1 MYDESLY
8 KILPDELIKDIGIYA
23 GFQHVREIRLRTGRL
38 PAAICDNG
46 EHRGAVPVDEHM
58 ITRILSI
65 ATNYSSY
72 AYESCMANGFLTIKG
87 GHRIGLGGQVI
98 WENGKVKNFLHVTF
112 MCIRIAKQ
120 MKGCADNIM
129 DELLKD
135 GLKHTI
141 IISPPGFGKT
151 TLLRDIIRQ
160 LSDIYR
166 KNVVLIDERCEI
178 AACVSGVPC
187 NDIGCRTD
195 VLDGCNKLT
204 GVYMAVRSLSPQVV
218 AMDEIGGEDDIKAV
232 KYCIKSGCSVI
243 GTAHGSGIYD
253 TDERLAGLFGKNG
266 FKRAVILEKCGE
278 AGKCLDI

>member
-1 MYDESLY
+1 MYYESLY
-8 KILPDELIKDIGIYA
+8 KILPEELLKDIGICT
-23 GFQHVREIRLRTGRL
+23 GFEHVREIRLRTGRC
-38 PAAICDNG
+38 PFAICDNG
-46 EHRGAVPVDEHM
+46 ECMGSIPVDEHM

-72 AYESCMANGFLTIKG
+72 AYESCMAKGFLTIKG

-98 WENGKVKNFLHVTF
+98 WENGMVKNFSHVTF
-112 MCIRIAKQ
+112 LCIRIAKQ
-120 MKGCADNIM
+120 IKGCADSIM
-129 DELLKD
+129 KELLKD

-151 TLLRDIIRQ
+151 TLLRDIVKQ
-160 LSDIYR
+160 LSDNYR
-166 KNVVLIDERCEI
+166 KNVALIDERCEV
-178 AACVSGVPC
+178 AACVNGTPC

-232 KYCIKSGCSVI
+232 RYCIKSGCIVI

-253 TDERLAGLFGKNG
+253 IDERLSGLFGKGG
-266 FKRAVILEKCGE
+266 FKRAVVLEKCGE

>member
-23 GFQHVREIRLRTGRL
+23 GLQHVREIRLRIGRL

-46 EHRGAVPVDEHM
+46 EHMGTRPVDEHM
-58 ITRILSI
+58 IT
-65 ATNYSSY
+65 
-72 AYESCMANGFLTIKG
+72 
-87 GHRIGLGGQVI
+87 
-98 WENGKVKNFLHVTF
+98 
-112 MCIRIAKQ
+112 
-120 MKGCADNIM
+120 
-129 DELLKD
+129 
-135 GLKHTI
+135 KHTV

-160 LSDIYR
+160 LSDKYR

-178 AACVSGVPC
+178 AACVNGVPC

-218 AMDEIGGEDDIKAV
+218 AMDEIGCEDDIKAV
-232 KYCIKSGCSVI
+232 KYCIKTGCTVI
-243 GTAHGSGIYD
+243 GTAHGSSIYD
-253 TDERLAGLFGKNG
+253 TDERLTGLFAKSG

>member
-1 MYDESLY
+1 
-8 KILPDELIKDIGIYA
+8 
-23 GFQHVREIRLRTGRL
+23 
-38 PAAICDNG
+38 
-46 EHRGAVPVDEHM
+46 
-58 ITRILSI
+58 
-65 ATNYSSY
+65 
-72 AYESCMANGFLTIKG
+72 
-87 GHRIGLGGQVI
+87 
-98 WENGKVKNFLHVTF
+98 

-141 IISPPGFGKT
+141 IISPPGLGKT

-166 KNVVLIDERCEI
+166 KNVALIDERCEI
-178 AACVSGVPC
+178 AACVNGVPC

-232 KYCIKSGCSVI
+232 KYCIKSGCAVI
-243 GTAHGSGIYD
+243 GTAHGSSIYD
-253 TDERLAGLFGKNG
+253 TDERLTCLFGKSG

>member
-23 GFQHVREIRLRTGRL
+23 GFQHVREIRLRIGRL

-46 EHRGAVPVDEHM
+46 EHMGTSPVDEHM

-98 WENGKVKNFLHVTF
+98 WENGKVKNFSHVTF

-151 TLLRDIIRQ
+151 TLLRDI
-160 LSDIYR
+160 
-166 KNVVLIDERCEI
+166 
-178 AACVSGVPC
+178 
-187 NDIGCRTD
+187 
-195 VLDGCNKLT
+195 
-204 GVYMAVRSLSPQVV
+204 
-218 AMDEIGGEDDIKAV
+218 
-232 KYCIKSGCSVI
+232 
-243 GTAHGSGIYD
+243 
-253 TDERLAGLFGKNG
+253 
-266 FKRAVILEKCGE
+266 
-278 AGKCLDI
+278 

>member
-120 MKGCADNIM
+120 MEGCADNIM
-129 DELLKD
+129 DELLKE
-135 GLKHTI
+135 
-141 IISPPGFGKT
+141 FE
-151 TLLRDIIRQ
+151 
-160 LSDIYR
+160 SDIKLAVEVER
-166 KNVVLIDERCEI
+166 MEPLFKDEQEYHR
-178 AACVSGVPC
+178 
-187 NDIGCRTD
+187 
-195 VLDGCNKLT
+195 
-204 GVYMAVRSLSPQVV
+204 
-218 AMDEIGGEDDIKAV
+218 
-232 KYCIKSGCSVI
+232 
-243 GTAHGSGIYD
+243 
-253 TDERLAGLFGKNG
+253 
-266 FKRAVILEKCGE
+266 RALEKQH
-278 AGKCLDI
+278 CLETL

>member
-1 MYDESLY
+1 
-8 KILPDELIKDIGIYA
+8 
-23 GFQHVREIRLRTGRL
+23 
-38 PAAICDNG
+38 
-46 EHRGAVPVDEHM
+46 M

-141 IISPPGFGKT
+141 IISPPGFGKQHCLE
-151 TLLRDIIRQ
+151 TL
-160 LSDIYR
+160 
-166 KNVVLIDERCEI
+166 
-178 AACVSGVPC
+178 
-187 NDIGCRTD
+187 
-195 VLDGCNKLT
+195 
-204 GVYMAVRSLSPQVV
+204 
-218 AMDEIGGEDDIKAV
+218 
-232 KYCIKSGCSVI
+232 
-243 GTAHGSGIYD
+243 
-253 TDERLAGLFGKNG
+253 
-266 FKRAVILEKCGE
+266 
-278 AGKCLDI
+278 

>member
-23 GFQHVREIRLRTGRL
+23 GLQHVREIRLRIGRL

-46 EHRGAVPVDEHM
+46 EHMGTRPVDEHM

-72 AYESCMANGFLTIKG
+72 AYESCIANGFLTIKG

-98 WENGKVKNFLHVTF
+98 WENGKVKNFSHVTF

-129 DELLKD
+129 NELLKD
-135 GLKHTI
+135 GLKHTV

-160 LSDIYR
+160 LSDKYR

-178 AACVSGVPC
+178 AACVNGVPC
-187 NDIGCRTD
+187 N
-195 VLDGCNKLT
+195 
-204 GVYMAVRSLSPQVV
+204 
-218 AMDEIGGEDDIKAV
+218 DIKAV
-232 KYCIKSGCSVI
+232 KYCIKTGCTVI
-243 GTAHGSGIYD
+243 GTAHGSSIYD
-253 TDERLAGLFGKNG
+253 TDERLTGLFAKSG

>member
-1 MYDESLY
+1 MY
-8 KILPDELIKDIGIYA
+8 KR
-23 GFQHVREIRLRTGRL
+23 Q
-38 PAAICDNG
+38 
-46 EHRGAVPVDEHM
+46 
-58 ITRILSI
+58 
-65 ATNYSSY
+65 
-72 AYESCMANGFLTIKG
+72 
-87 GHRIGLGGQVI
+87 
-98 WENGKVKNFLHVTF
+98 
-112 MCIRIAKQ
+112 
-120 MKGCADNIM
+120 
-129 DELLKD
+129 
-135 GLKHTI
+135 I

-178 AACVSGVPC
+178 AACVNGVPC

-232 KYCIKSGCSVI
+232 KYCIKSGCAVI

>member
-1 MYDESLY
+1 MLHLKTYFSKQKCLH
-8 KILPDELIKDIGIYA
+8 L
-23 GFQHVREIRLRTGRL
+23 
-38 PAAICDNG
+38 
-46 EHRGAVPVDEHM
+46 
-58 ITRILSI
+58 
-65 ATNYSSY
+65 TNIFVKLW
-72 AYESCMANGFLTIKG
+72 FL
-87 GHRIGLGGQVI
+87 L
-98 WENGKVKNFLHVTF
+98 VK
-112 MCIRIAKQ
+112 C
-120 MKGCADNIM
+120 
-129 DELLKD
+129 
-135 GLKHTI
+135 
-141 IISPPGFGKT
+141 IISIQLQINCFGKT

-178 AACVSGVPC
+178 AACVNGVPC

-232 KYCIKSGCSVI
+232 KYCIKSGCAVI

>member
-160 LSDIYR
+160 LSLS
-166 KNVVLIDERCEI
+166 LIHI
-178 AACVSGVPC
+178 
-187 NDIGCRTD
+187 
-195 VLDGCNKLT
+195 
-204 GVYMAVRSLSPQVV
+204 
-218 AMDEIGGEDDIKAV
+218 
-232 KYCIKSGCSVI
+232 
-243 GTAHGSGIYD
+243 
-253 TDERLAGLFGKNG
+253 
-266 FKRAVILEKCGE
+266 
-278 AGKCLDI
+278 

>member
-1 MYDESLY
+1 MPELKNAFIRTLNLDEEHIIDPPYSHL
-8 KILPDELIKDIGIYA
+8 
-23 GFQHVREIRLRTGRL
+23 F
-38 PAAICDNG
+38 AAK
-46 EHRGAVPVDEHM
+46 GAA
-58 ITRILSI
+58 L
-65 ATNYSSY
+65 N
-72 AYESCMANGFLTIKG
+72 
-87 GHRIGLGGQVI
+87 
-98 WENGKVKNFLHVTF
+98 
-112 MCIRIAKQ
+112 AKEE
-120 MKGCADNIM
+120 CFFTM

-160 LSDIYR
+160 LADKYK
-166 KNVVLIDERCEI
+166 KNVALIDERCEI
-178 AACVSGVPC
+178 AACVNGVPC

-232 KYCIKSGCSVI
+232 KYCIKSGCAVI

>member
-1 MYDESLY
+1 M
-8 KILPDELIKDIGIYA
+8 A
-23 GFQHVREIRLRTGRL
+23 G
-38 PAAICDNG
+38 
-46 EHRGAVPVDEHM
+46 
-58 ITRILSI
+58 
-65 ATNYSSY
+65 
-72 AYESCMANGFLTIKG
+72 
-87 GHRIGLGGQVI
+87 
-98 WENGKVKNFLHVTF
+98 VKNFSHVTF
-112 MCIRIAKQ
+112 LCIRIAKQ

-160 LSDIYR
+160 LADKYR
-166 KNVVLIDERCEI
+166 KNVALIDERCEI
-178 AACVSGVPC
+178 AACVNGVPC

-232 KYCIKSGCSVI
+232 KYCIKSGCAVI

>member
-8 KILPDELIKDIGIYA
+8 KILPEELLKDIGICT
-23 GFQHVREIRLRTGRL
+23 GFEHVREIRLRTGRC
-38 PAAICDNG
+38 PFAICDNG
-46 EHRGAVPVDEHM
+46 EYMGSSPVDEHM

-72 AYESCMANGFLTIKG
+72 AYESCMAKGFLTIKG

-98 WENGKVKNFLHVTF
+98 WENGKVKNFSHVTF
-112 MCIRIAKQ
+112 LCIRIAKQ
-120 MKGCADNIM
+120 MKGCADSIM
-129 DELLKD
+129 KELLKD

-151 TLLRDIIRQ
+151 TLLRDIVRQ
-160 LSDIYR
+160 LSDKYR
-166 KNVVLIDERCEI
+166 KNVTLIDERSEV
-178 AACVSGVPC
+178 AACVNGVPC
-187 NDIGCRTD
+187 NDVGCRTD

-232 KYCIKSGCSVI
+232 RYCIKSGCIVI
-243 GTAHGSGIYD
+243 GTAHGSSIYD
-253 TDERLAGLFGKNG
+253 ADERLSCLFGQGG

>member
-1 MYDESLY
+1 M
-8 KILPDELIKDIGIYA
+8 
-23 GFQHVREIRLRTGRL
+23 
-38 PAAICDNG
+38 
-46 EHRGAVPVDEHM
+46 
-58 ITRILSI
+58 
-65 ATNYSSY
+65 
-72 AYESCMANGFLTIKG
+72 
-87 GHRIGLGGQVI
+87 
-98 WENGKVKNFLHVTF
+98 
-112 MCIRIAKQ
+112 
-120 MKGCADNIM
+120 
-129 DELLKD
+129 
-135 GLKHTI
+135 
-141 IISPPGFGKT
+141 
-151 TLLRDIIRQ
+151 
-160 LSDIYR
+160 
-166 KNVVLIDERCEI
+166 VLIDERCEI
-178 AACVSGVPC
+178 AACVNGVPC